1 MGEHMG
7 TTRRGLIMGLG
18 AGVAAGAV
26 GTHKIENRTIPFGG
40 NFPLGPS
47 EGGTILNDAGEL
59 SPTPV
64 AKHVI
69 LDSNAEEE
77 TLVRLRAEFEEAKA
91 ANRPLVAHAARH
103 TMGGQS
109 LANMGSAITLQQ
121 SLVEPNVAG
130 KTYRVAGGTRWRDV
144 IATLDKIGF
153 SPAVMQ
159 SNNDF
164 GVASTYCVNAH
175 GWPVPFSAGGTTVKE
190 LKLLLASGEL
200 ITCSRQEN
208 PEIFS
213 AAMGGYGL
221 FGVITELEL
230 QMVPNANLLPTYE
243 VVAAEDF
250 GKKFVEAITKD
261 PSVQMAYGRMDV
273 TIDSFFSEAL
283 LITYRPASDQSNISS
298 AVGSGTMSHIARD
311 IFRAQVNS
319 DNWKEARWGFE
330 TRVNPMIS
338 RGVSTRNSLMNEPVI
353 TLADGDDTRTDIL
366 HEYFVDAEQFG
377 AFVQACREVIPS
389 SFQQLLN
396 ITLRYV
402 DTDRDSVLTYATS
415 ARVAAVML
423 FSQEKSV
430 RAEADMARMTSA
442 LIERVLAIG
451 GSYYLPYRPHATLEQ
466 FQRAYK
472 RHAEFSDF
480 KRKLDPGLLFRH
492 NLWNQYISK
501 A

>member
-1 MGEHMG
+1 
-7 TTRRGLIMGLG
+7 
-18 AGVAAGAV
+18 
-26 GTHKIENRTIPFGG
+26 
-40 NFPLGPS
+40 
-47 EGGTILNDAGEL
+47 
-59 SPTPV
+59 
-64 AKHVI
+64 
-69 LDSNAEEE
+69 
-77 TLVRLRAEFEEAKA
+77 
-91 ANRPLVAHAARH
+91 
-103 TMGGQS
+103 
-109 LANMGSAITLQQ
+109 
-121 SLVEPNVAG
+121 
-130 KTYRVAGGTRWRDV
+130 
-144 IATLDKIGF
+144 
-153 SPAVMQ
+153 
-159 SNNDF
+159 
-164 GVASTYCVNAH
+164 VASTYCVNAH

-190 LKLLLASGEL
+190 LKLLMASGEL
-200 ITCSRQEN
+200 ITCSRTEN

-243 VVAAEDF
+243 VLKAEDF
-250 GKKFVEAITKD
+250 GTRFVDAITKD
-261 PSVQMAYGRMDV
+261 PTVQMAYGRMDV
-273 TIDSFFSEAL
+273 TIDTFFSEAL
-283 LITYRPASDQSNISS
+283 LITYRPAPDQSNIPP
-298 AVGSGTMSHIARD
+298 AVGSGTLSRISRD

-338 RGVSTRNSLMNEPVI
+338 SAASTRNSLMNEPVV
-353 TLADGDDTRTDIL
+353 TLADGDETRTDIL
-366 HEYFVDAEQFG
+366 HEYFVDAVQFG

-402 DTDRDSVLTYATS
+402 DTDHDSVLTYATS
-415 ARVAAVML
+415 PRVAAVML

-430 RAEADMARMTSA
+430 RAEADMARMTHE

-451 GSYYLPYRPHATLEQ
+451 GSYYLPYRPHATLDQ

-472 RHAEFSDF
+472 RQAEFAAL

-492 NLWNQYISK
+492 NLWEQYVSK